1 MRAPVWLLLLVSVL
15 VCAGCGPDV
24 DLTKGLQVEIVST
37 GWFDVGVVNGQN
49 KLVPSVSFRLK
60 NISDQKLSTLQV
72 TARFSRVSETDE
84 WGNGFVII
92 ADALK
97 PGATTATLTAKSLIG
112 YTGSAESRAE
122 MLQNPHFVDAK
133 VLLSAK
139 YGSIQWTHVGEY
151 PIARQL
157 VTK

>member
-1 MRAPVWLLLLVSVL
+1 MRASVCLLLVLSAFA
-15 VCAGCGPDV
+15 CAGCGPYV
-24 DLTKGLQVEIVST
+24 DLTTGLQVEIVST

-60 NISDQKLSTLQV
+60 NVSDQKLSALQV
-72 TARFSRVSETDE
+72 TARFSRASETDE
-84 WGNGFVII
+84 WGNDFVI
-92 ADALK
+92 AGELK
-97 PGATTATLTAKSLIG
+97 PGATTATLTLKSRTG
-112 YTGSAESRAE
+112 YTGSGESRAE
-122 MLQNPHFVDAK
+122 MLQNTRFVDAK

-139 YGSIQWTHVGEY
+139 YSSSEYQHVGEY

>member
-1 MRAPVWLLLLVSVL
+1 MRASVRLLVVLFAL

-60 NISDQKLSTLQV
+60 NVSDQKLSALQV
-72 TARFSRVSETDE
+72 TARFSRVSESDE
-84 WGNGFVII
+84 WGNGFVM
-92 ADALK
+92 AEDLR
-97 PGATTATLTAKSLIG
+97 PGATSATLTLKSLVG
-112 YTGSAESRAE
+112 YTGSGESRAE
-122 MLQNPHFVDAK
+122 MLQNARFVDAK

-139 YGSIQWTHVGEY
+139 YSSTNYKHVGEY
-151 PIARQL
+151 PIVRQL